1 MSGAA
6 LARAVEA
13 GHVKA
18 LLMMGGLPSASHP
31 IRSLMGQVPLVIATT
46 PWSEPEI
53 ESLRMVAL
61 PSPLWV
67 EKDGTLTGAD
77 RLISRQR
84 RLFPLPGEAK
94 PDWWIFTRIA
104 QAMGWREAFH

>member
-18 LLMMGGLPSASHP
+18 LLLMGGLPSASHP

-46 PWSEPEI
+46 PWSEPET
-53 ESLRMVAL
+53 ESLRLVAL

-67 EKDGTLTGAD
+67 EKDGTLTGAAPP
-77 RLISRQR
+77 IR
-84 RLFPLPGEAK
+84 RAS
-94 PDWWIFTRIA
+94 
-104 QAMGWREAFH
+104 WRERGCQSVSTQGVAVSSQRQHTT